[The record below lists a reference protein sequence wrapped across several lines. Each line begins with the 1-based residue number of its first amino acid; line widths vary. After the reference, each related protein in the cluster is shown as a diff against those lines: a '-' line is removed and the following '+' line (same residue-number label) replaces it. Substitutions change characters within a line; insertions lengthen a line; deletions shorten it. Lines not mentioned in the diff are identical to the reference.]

1 MNYQPPYWRC
11 PYCMGMQNT
20 SGSCGQDIPAGMPE
34 QGTMP
39 SYGAPFP
46 YTGQNSWGNSIQP
59 PMPGGMQPRVP
70 TYMQRRNMPQDQQP
84 LPYYQAYGFSN
95 VPSIYQDEQEYERDM
110 QRLKEMYPDAA
121 KKIMQYV
128 EEECDKMEYDGSVM
142 FEEQPDRVMLLK
154 IINDIYDKVQDQFDL
169 PQEQEAE
176 EVFTMNVDRKRR
188 PPRKNWLGDMVQVLL
203 LQEMHRRRCRH
214 RNCKRWY

>member
-11 PYCMGMQNT
+11 PYCMGMQSISTPYRQNIP
-20 SGSCGQDIPAGMPE
+20 SNMPGQGMTLPYGTPAPYAEQNPWGMPAE
-34 QGTMP
+34 
-39 SYGAPFP
+39 
-46 YTGQNSWGNSIQP
+46 P
-59 PMPGGMQPRVP
+59 PMAGGMQPRVP

-84 LPYYQAYGFSN
+84 LPYYQTYGFSN
-95 VPSIYQDEQEYERDM
+95 APGAYQDEQEYERDM
-110 QRLKEMYPDAA
+110 QRFKEMYPDAA

-154 IINDIYDKVQDQFDL
+154 IINEIYDKVQDQFDL
-169 PQEQEAE
+169 PQEEEKE
-176 EVFTMNVDRKRR
+176 EVFTMNMDRNRR

-203 LQEMHRRRCRH
+203 FQEMHRRRCRH